1 MAVAAPTRRARP
13 GSAATSTPG
22 SSSTSPSASRGPRPR
37 WRDARLLIGSLL
49 VLLSVVV
56 GARVVAAADASAPW
70 VSVRADLPAGHV
82 LTEADLAT
90 TEARFDP
97 EASRHYFRVD
107 SRSAL
112 FGRAL
117 VLPVTAGTLL
127 PASAVTPAGA
137 PASRVVPVLVQAGRA
152 PALQPGDHVDV
163 YALVKGAQPGADR
176 EVLVVAG
183 VEFLGG
189 EVLGSGDTAAQL
201 RVAVSDAVRVVAASR
216 SDRVDLVRVDGPGAT
231 APGSPASGTPTE
243 APGLGG

>member
-13 GSAATSTPG
+13 GSAPTPTAATSPT
-22 SSSTSPSASRGPRPR
+22 AARGPRPR
-37 WRDARLLIGSLL
+37 WRDARLLVGLLL

-56 GARVVAAADASAPW
+56 GARVVSSAEASASW

-82 LTEADLAT
+82 LVEADLAT
-90 TEARFDP
+90 IEARFEPD
-97 EASRHYFRVD
+97 AGRRYFRAD
-107 SRSAL
+107 SRAAL
-112 FGRAL
+112 LGRAL
-117 VLPVTAGTLL
+117 VLPVAAGALL
-127 PASAVTPAGA
+127 PASAVTAAAA
-137 PASRVVPVLVQAGRA
+137 PTSRVVPVLVQAGRA

-201 RVAVSDAVRVVAASR
+201 RVAVSDAVRLVAASR
-216 SDRVDLVRVDGPGAT
+216 SDRVDLVRVDGPAVEPAPAAAGA
-231 APGSPASGTPTE
+231 PTE